1 LRLAQ
6 VRRDGRLSLAV
17 KTDAGWVEAPGTLAG
32 AAANGIETPDGEPLH
47 GPEFGP
53 LLDHP
58 GKIICV
64 GRNYSEHVN
73 EMGNVESPW
82 PETFLRLPNTVTGP
96 YDEIKV
102 PAVSSH
108 VDYEGELAVVIGRGG
123 RHIPA
128 AEAEQAIFGYT
139 IVNDVSIRDWQR
151 RGQQWTPGKNFD
163 GTLPVGPELVT
174 ADELDWRD
182 LKLETRVN
190 GEIVQSATTAQFI
203 FDVPAVIEF
212 VSSWLTLEPGDL
224 ICTGT
229 PGGVGAARKPPLW
242 LKPGDVVEVEIE
254 GIGTLRN
261 PVVADDRQPATD
273 RWSGVASEA

>member
-1 LRLAQ
+1 
-6 VRRDGRLSLAV
+6 V
-17 KTDAGWVEAPGTLAG
+17 
-32 AAANGIETPDGEPLH
+32 
-47 GPEFGP
+47 
-53 LLDHP
+53 
-58 GKIICV
+58 CV
-64 GRNYSEHVN
+64 GRNYREHVS
-73 EMGNVESPW
+73 EMGNDESPW
-82 PETFLRLPNTVTGP
+82 PETFLRLPSTVTGP
-96 YDEIKV
+96 YDEIKL
-102 PAVSSH
+102 PAQSEQ

-123 RHIPA
+123 RNIPA
-128 AEAEQAIFGYT
+128 AEAERAIFGYT
-139 IVNDVSIRDWQR
+139 IVNDVSVRDWQR

-182 LKLETRVN
+182 RGLETRLN
-190 GEIVQSATTAQFI
+190 GETVQSATTAQFI

-212 VSSWLTLEPGDL
+212 VSSWLTLEAGDL

-261 PVVADDRQPATD
+261 PVVADGGEPATD
-273 RWSGVASEA
+273 RWNAVASNR